1 MAKIFQIEFDST
13 TEEIGKAY
21 KIFQNKYALKKKIL
35 YSVVYAI
42 VLILGIDLII
52 KNYTS
57 PTGYIASGLALGI
70 LIFNWIKPE
79 LIRKKLMKNLS
90 ELDNNEKYIMSF
102 YDEKLVVETIIDKSV
117 PTETVAITSTGVY
130 TVEEGSEAEKEMSE
144 NAAEDEVFAPTTYL
158 LSETDLCFFE
168 KDDLL
173 MIFINRSYIQT
184 IPVRCLSVEQLEQVR
199 AYYTDKNLY

>member
-21 KIFQNKYALKKKIL
+21 KIFQNKYALKKKLL

-70 LIFNWIKPE
+70 LIFNWVKPE

-130 TVEEGSEAEKEMSE
+130 TVEEGSEAEKEMPE
-144 NAAEDEVFAPTTYL
+144 NAAEEVITPTTYL

-184 IPVRCLSVEQLEQVR
+184 IPVRCLTVEQLEQVR
-199 AYYTDKNLY
+199 GYYTDKNLY